1 MSNINNNN
9 IIKIKE
15 NDSFKKS
22 SLTQIEPN
30 DIIILKNIINDISL
44 QDEANPFLYPVDTN
58 IYQDY
63 LRSINNHPMD
73 ISTIKKKLENNR
85 YNIIQEVVDDF
96 QLIWDNCRIYNQEG
110 SDFYNYANN
119 MENFC
124 KNIFEKNYIIQKI
137 EKKNFGLEFD
147 KNVYDD
153 EAFNNPNYYIENNIK
168 IDEYYMY
175 LRDKILLLRKIKS
188 LEKNKL
194 KQLIENC
201 DDIKPFIE
209 IDDYYK
215 IHIEKMEINSIKKI
229 NEFIQL
235 LN

>member
-1 MSNINNNN
+1 
-9 IIKIKE
+9 
-15 NDSFKKS
+15 
-22 SLTQIEPN
+22 
-30 DIIILKNIINDISL
+30 
-44 QDEANPFLYPVDTN
+44 
-58 IYQDY
+58 
-63 LRSINNHPMD
+63 
-73 ISTIKKKLENNR
+73 
-85 YNIIQEVVDDF
+85 
-96 QLIWDNCRIYNQEG
+96 
-110 SDFYNYANN
+110 

-201 DDIKPFIE
+201 NDIKPFIE

-229 NEFIQL
+229 NEFIQNFKL
-235 LN
+235 DIK